1 MDGAQFAKMLS
12 DKHLFELNQMEY
24 KYSTVSVKE
33 FAELLRQNFAQP
45 LPLTDFSGNK
55 LFYLPNLAQIS
66 TNGMKQL
73 LSVPVSGQNFGLSAM
88 TEEIYATFQI
98 ESIRSTRSSIRYIL
112 DGYAPRDEQEARI
125 YGMKRG
131 LEFIANRQNTIT
143 EENLHHLYQ
152 ISTGD
157 YLPDEDRLLPNHFY
171 RHGEVFIVGG
181 EEPRP
186 GLPAER
192 LPGAMKCLVD
202 FANAND
208 GINELHKAAILHF
221 AFAYYHP
228 ILTGMDA
235 LHGYSTSGILF
246 SRAILRHCSR
256 LSRYIAENK
265 GVYYKAYERVER
277 NALISGYT
285 DVTPFL
291 FYFCN
296 EVYNRLQVD
305 AVPPKTDLEVYQT
318 ALAEGK
324 ITEKERLLWEY
335 VLSAYGA
342 EEFTTKQLEKD
353 FRNAAYATIRTFVM
367 KFHEMGLLTARK
379 AGNRVFYRVGG
390 ASDVLSL

>member
-1 MDGAQFAKMLS
+1 MDGAKFAKMLS
-12 DKHLFELNQMEY
+12 DKHLFELDRMEY
-24 KYSTVSVKE
+24 KYSVSSVKE

-45 LPLTDFSGNK
+45 LSLADFSGDE

-73 LSVPVSGQNFGLSAM
+73 LSAPASNQTFGLQAM
-88 TEEIYATFQI
+88 TEEIHATFQI
-98 ESIRSTRSSIRYIL
+98 ESIHSSRNSIRHIL
-112 DGYAPRDEQEARI
+112 NGYAPRNEEESRI

-131 LEFIANRQNTIT
+131 LDFIADRQNTIT
-143 EENLHHLYQ
+143 EENLHQLYQ

-157 YLPDEDRLLPNHFY
+157 YLPDEDRLLPDRFY
-171 RHGEVFIVGG
+171 RHDVVYVVGG
-181 EEPRP
+181 EASRE
-186 GLPAER
+186 GLPAQQ
-192 LPGAMKCLVD
+192 LPEAMKRLVD
-202 FANAND
+202 FANDKD

-228 ILTGMDA
+228 YFDGNGRTARLLHLWYLVQQGYPAA
-235 LHGYSTSGILF
+235 LFTPF
-246 SRAILRHCSR
+246 
-256 LSRYIAENK
+256 SRYIAESK
-265 GVYYKAYERVER
+265 AAYYKAYDRVEK

-291 FYFCN
+291 SYFCN

-305 AVPPKTDLEVYQT
+305 VTPPQADLQIYQA
-318 ALAEGK
+318 ALSEGK

-367 KFHEMGLLTARK
+367 KFHEMGLLMARK
-379 AGNRVFYRVGG
+379 AGNRIFYKVN
-390 ASDVLSL
+390 

>member
-12 DKHLFELNQMEY
+12 DKHLLELNRMEY

-143 EENLHHLYQ
+143 EENLHYLYQ

-228 ILTGMDA
+228 YFDGNGRTARLFHLWYLVQQGYPAA
-235 LHGYSTSGILF
+235 LFTPF
-246 SRAILRHCSR
+246 
-256 LSRYIAENK
+256 SRYIAENK
-265 GVYYKAYERVER
+265 DAYYKAYERVER

-285 DVTPFL
+285 DQTVW
-291 FYFCN
+291 
-296 EVYNRLQVD
+296 RLAD
-305 AVPPKTDLEVYQT
+305 EPSADLDDSKVQSILS
-318 ALAEGK
+318 ALAG
-324 ITEKERLLWEY
+324 Y
-335 VLSAYGA
+335 VTAQIADADPSAYGFDAPLATVRAASADGTVTLHYA
-342 EEFTTKQLEKD
+342 E
-353 FRNAAYATIRTFVM
+353 NADGCWMMVEGDSSVYAVDLDTVQA
-367 KFHEMGLLTARK
+367 LLITAAALK
-379 AGNRVFYRVGG
+379 AE
-390 ASDVLSL
+390 

>member
-12 DKHLFELNQMEY
+12 DKHLFELNRMEY

-208 GINELHKAAILHF
+208 GMQPF
-221 AFAYYHP
+221 
-228 ILTGMDA
+228 G
-235 LHGYSTSGILF
+235 
-246 SRAILRHCSR
+246 R
-256 LSRYIAENK
+256 L
-265 GVYYKAYERVER
+265 
-277 NALISGYT
+277 
-285 DVTPFL
+285 
-291 FYFCN
+291 
-296 EVYNRLQVD
+296 
-305 AVPPKTDLEVYQT
+305 
-318 ALAEGK
+318 
-324 ITEKERLLWEY
+324 
-335 VLSAYGA
+335 
-342 EEFTTKQLEKD
+342 
-353 FRNAAYATIRTFVM
+353 
-367 KFHEMGLLTARK
+367 
-379 AGNRVFYRVGG
+379 
-390 ASDVLSL
+390 